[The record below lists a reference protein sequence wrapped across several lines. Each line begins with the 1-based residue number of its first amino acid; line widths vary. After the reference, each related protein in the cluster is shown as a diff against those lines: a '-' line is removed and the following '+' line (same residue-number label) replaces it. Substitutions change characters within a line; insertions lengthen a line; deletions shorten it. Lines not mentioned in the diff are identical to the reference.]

1 METVLRLKLNTKKFL
16 AKLAKFVYDLNE
28 IRRLKF
34 YLASYM
40 KQQFCKSLW
49 PVTMFDEI
57 YTSFLAKIYFESRKI
72 YFSDKILPFE
82 YSSVSTLIVGLILD
96 RT

>member
-1 METVLRLKLNTKKFL
+1 MTDLIKLTTMKFR

-57 YTSFLAKIYFESRKI
+57 YTSFWLKYTLKAAKYTFQTKYFLLN
-72 YFSDKILPFE
+72 ILL
-82 YSSVSTLIVGLILD
+82 YQL
-96 RT
+96 